1 MGHMLKEGTPYSATL
16 AGLRGPLAVRVGL
29 GYKRGHVRGLTY
41 LHECN
46 VY

>member
-1 MGHMLKEGTPYSATL
+1 MEHKFKLGTLYSATL

-29 GYKRGHVRGLTY
+29 GYKRGPVRGLTY